1 MVCSGSFAP
10 HFANNV
16 CITAEIIYNTAHVCH
31 EVLTW
36 SQGTYLVVGYFVWYA
51 CGGSM
56 LYCCIMAVSIGSAMR
71 GENIVCLLLW
81 LLCQPGQRTGQFKY
95 KEIVLDLQTF
105 KEYCWHNRGR
115 IKEHRKK
122 GENAQNTRKLK
133 EKKKPQKESKKK
145 VIQCIINKYR
155 ILFKRNTRKASQMR
169 T

>member
-1 MVCSGSFAP
+1 MVCLGSLAP
-10 HFANNV
+10 HFANTV
-16 CITAEIIYNTAHVCH
+16 CITAEIIYNTAHACH

-36 SQGTYLVVGYFVWYA
+36 SLCTYSVMGYFVWYA
-51 CGGSM
+51 CGGST
-56 LYCCIMAVSIGSAMR
+56 LYCCVMAVSIGSAMR
-71 GENIVCLLLW
+71 GQNIVYLLLW

-133 EKKKPQKESKKK
+133 EKKNHKK
-145 VIQCIINKYR
+145 N
-155 ILFKRNTRKASQMR
+155 LRKK
-169 T
+169 

>member
-1 MVCSGSFAP
+1 MTEQLTHRPYNLGWPSVGREQISQDGMFRLSHPTFCKYWLCNSWDHYTLQMHLTRYSLGHKILWVARIYELHQKAAAFY
-10 HFANNV
+10 H
-16 CITAEIIYNTAHVCH
+16 CIR
-31 EVLTW
+31 
-36 SQGTYLVVGYFVWYA
+36 
-51 CGGSM
+51 
-56 LYCCIMAVSIGSAMR
+56 AVSIGSAMR

-133 EKKKPQKESKKK
+133 EKKNHKK
-145 VIQCIINKYR
+145 N
-155 ILFKRNTRKASQMR
+155 LRKK
-169 T
+169 